1 MLSDPS
7 IAQVYSNLGFV
18 LWIKGQ
24 VRLTKK
30 NVKIPSYT
38 SWTDLQAQRLQ
49 GSKATGFQ
57 GNNIHPFI
65 NDTDASMFLS
75 QA

>member
-1 MLSDPS
+1 MLDSFLY
-7 IAQVYSNLGFV
+7 IL
-18 LWIKGQ
+18 
-24 VRLTKK
+24 
-30 NVKIPSYT
+30 
-38 SWTDLQAQRLQ
+38 WTDLQAQLVQ
-49 GSKATGFQ
+49 GSKATDFQ